1 MLDHLSFQQKKIE
14 MHKIFLSIVMLIKI
28 VFFLLS
34 SLIYPSTE
42 AVSIL
47 PGNSTVAVNETIGL
61 VFVGSEFLKE
71 SQYFRVLSA
80 VQRGF
85 NGTLWIAVCGYPEVE
100 VSMEQ
105 ALLDAVRLM
114 QAGGM
119 KMSSERTPFFFVGH
133 SSGIL
138 FRKLVKYKRTI

>member
-1 MLDHLSFQQKKIE
+1 M
-14 MHKIFLSIVMLIKI
+14 MIKTI
-28 VFFLLS
+28 FFLLCAS
-34 SLIYPSTE
+34 ICPRTE
-42 AVSIL
+42 AVHIL
-47 PGNSTVAVNETIGL
+47 PGNATVAVNETIGL

-71 SQYFRVLSA
+71 SQYFSVLSA

-114 QAGGM
+114 QAVGM
-119 KMSSERTPFFFVGH
+119 NMSSERTPFFFVGH

-138 FRKLVKYKRTI
+138 SSVNLYNIKERFKISN